1 MSIEIA
7 VTPKELRTLRTL
19 LTREKELVCLDRT
32 VYVKALLVAQNLLL
46 AGRKVT
52 AKIVA
57 PLRRAEGQS
66 IVEYA
71 LILGV
76 IAVVVV
82 LVVRQVGTSTNVVF
96 SNVNSAI
103 TGSN

>member
-32 VYVKALLVAQNLLL
+32 VYVKVLLVAQNLLL

-57 PLRRAEGQS
+57 PLKRAEGQS